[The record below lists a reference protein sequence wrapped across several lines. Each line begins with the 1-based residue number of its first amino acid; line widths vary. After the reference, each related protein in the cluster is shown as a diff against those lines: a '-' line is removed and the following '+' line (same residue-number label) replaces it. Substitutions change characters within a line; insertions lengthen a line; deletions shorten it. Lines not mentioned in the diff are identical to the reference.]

1 MESIG
6 KGSVF
11 WDDYI
16 RVESAAEALDE
27 LHRLKGNGRVIAG
40 GTDLILQ
47 LKTGGKKT
55 RCLIDVSSVS
65 SLRGITHKSGKICI
79 GAATTHAQISTSSL
93 LTTNAPSLSEACSQ
107 IGSPQIR
114 NIGTVGGNIVNA
126 QPAADSAI
134 ALLALDASCT
144 IISHKGSRNVSI
156 GKLYRGPG
164 VSVVDSTRE
173 IVTEITFDG
182 LGPSGGC
189 AFFRLT
195 RRKGAALPILNCAV
209 RLNWDKDDKRI
220 TNLRIAMGPVAP
232 TPVRLHGTEHLF
244 MSDTFSMKLMQEGLN
259 EAFREV
265 NPRSS
270 LRGGR
275 EYRKEMAKVLVK
287 KAILKSLEMAGW
299 ENVT

>member
-1 MESIG
+1 
-6 KGSVF
+6 VF

-16 RVESAAEALDE
+16 RVESVAEALDE
-27 LHRLKGNGRVIAG
+27 MHRLKGSGRVIAG

-47 LKTGGKKT
+47 LKTGEKET
-55 RCLIDVSSVS
+55 RCLIDVSSVRELCS
-65 SLRGITHKSGKICI
+65 FAQNGRSLSI
-79 GAATTHAQISTSSL
+79 GAAATHSQVSNSPLIAAT
-93 LTTNAPSLSEACSQ
+93 APLLSEACGQ

-114 NIGTVGGNIVNA
+114 NIGTLGGNIVNA
-126 QPAADSAI
+126 QPAADSAV

-144 IISHKGSRNVSI
+144 IVSHKGSRNVSI

-164 VSVVDSTRE
+164 VSAVDSTRE
-173 IVTEITFDG
+173 IVTEITFSD
-182 LGPSGGC
+182 LGPSDGC

-209 RLNWDKDDKRI
+209 RLNRDNEDKRI
-220 TNLRIAMGPVAP
+220 ANLRIAMGPVAP
-232 TPVRLHGTEHLF
+232 TPVRLHGTENLLI
-244 MSDTFSMKLMQEGLN
+244 SDTFSMKLMQQALN
-259 EAFREV
+259 KAFREV

-299 ENVT
+299 ENGA